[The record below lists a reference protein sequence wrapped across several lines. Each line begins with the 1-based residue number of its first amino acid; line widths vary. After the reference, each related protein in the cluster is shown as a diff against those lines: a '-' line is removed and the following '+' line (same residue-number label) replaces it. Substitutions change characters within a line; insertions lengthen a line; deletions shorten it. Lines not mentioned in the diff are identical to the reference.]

1 MTLYAYTAWDGMQDS
16 ASPSPTAILEALTN
30 DLLQSGDLNRAL
42 QAFLRRAD
50 TSSDGT
56 PSLSGDAAVLQD
68 LAPQQ
73 QEGIPPSA
81 TDTFQQSAQQ
91 GQQVQQLEAFLH
103 QAGLVR
109 RTADGLRLTPQGARQ
124 IGAKAL
130 RDIFHTGRRGGRG
143 HHTATRHGRSG
154 PLTGETKAYEFGD
167 AFDVHLERTLLN
179 ALLRHPR
186 LPLHLHPQDFE
197 VYRREPLT
205 HSATVIMLDMSS
217 SMELFDRQRFTAA
230 KKVALALA
238 QLIGTHFPRDALYIV
253 GFGDTA
259 RQIPV
264 HDLPYVTIAR
274 EHTNTQ
280 AGLRLAR
287 TLLGRQRTAQKH
299 ILLITDGRPTAIH
312 LDGQLHRH
320 TRGLHPVILEE
331 TYKEAKRCREQE
343 ITLNTFMLADE
354 EPVVHFVKRLT
365 AISRGRALYTTPE
378 RLGHYIIEDYMRY
391 R

>member
-1 MTLYAYTAWDGMQDS
+1 MTLYAYTAWDGLQDS
-16 ASPSPTAILEALTN
+16 APLSPTAMLEALTN
-30 DLLQSGDLNRAL
+30 DLLQSGDLKRAL
-42 QAFLRRAD
+42 HEFLRHAD
-50 TSSDGT
+50 TSPDDT
-56 PSLSGDAAVLQD
+56 QSLPGNAELFQA

-73 QEGIPPSA
+73 QEELPRSA
-81 TDTFQQSAQQ
+81 ADTLQRTE
-91 GQQVQQLEAFLH
+91 QQVQQLEVFLH

-143 HHTATRHGRSG
+143 YHTATRHGRPG

-167 AFDVHLERTLLN
+167 AFDVHLERTLLH

-186 LPLHLHPQDFE
+186 LPLHLHHQDFE

-217 SMELFDRQRFTAA
+217 SMELFGRQRFTAA

-238 QLIGTHFPRDALYIV
+238 QLIGALFPRDALHIV

-264 HDLPYVTIAR
+264 HDLPYITIAR

-287 TLLGRQRTAQKH
+287 TLLGRQRAAQKH

-312 LDGQLHRH
+312 LDGQFHRH

-331 TYKEAKRCREQE
+331 TYKEAKRCRDQE

-354 EPVVHFVKRLT
+354 EPLVHFVKRLT